1 MRQCRSEQQVS
12 EQQEGITAAATLLP
26 TGLTTTTNNNNTN
39 ATTTQKQQDPA
50 HTVSAMAK
58 QALDLHKGKPAP
70 QQPCTPPKKPS
81 WQHHCKNH
89 ELMTHPSGGG
99 VTKQFEAIPTQQT
112 EETTINATRSLTM
125 MKNIVRTGIS
135 EVCYLRGIFDES
147 SFQSKAIHGKGGDK
161 KDGVTVHVLKTKDQ
175 DNDEA
180 QLVMDWLQHGVY
192 EAMDKEYLRAITVGS
207 RR

>member
-1 MRQCRSEQQVS
+1 MSATAQQS
-12 EQQEGITAAATLLP
+12 R
-26 TGLTTTTNNNNTN
+26 
-39 ATTTQKQQDPA
+39 
-50 HTVSAMAK
+50 
-58 QALDLHKGKPAP
+58 
-70 QQPCTPPKKPS
+70 
-81 WQHHCKNH
+81 
-89 ELMTHPSGGG
+89 
-99 VTKQFEAIPTQQT
+99 T
-112 EETTINATRSLTM
+112 ETINGTGSLTM

-192 EAMDKEYLRAITVGS
+192 EAMDKGYLRAITVGS
-207 RR
+207 RGDCARFSQFVLTRPSCASTTA